1 MTHWPQCCVFLC
13 SIGSRISNMFWRN
26 CRRSWNVNWN
36 MNAYKRRPLHWC
48 RRHQQQQRQR
58 QQEQQALVHQYQ
70 RQDLGI
76 IVAMTQLTHPH
87 RWAAAKR
94 KRHRPP
100 YRRQILA
107 HRNRRFR
114 NGKSPPECARVFLIS
129 KRKESP
135 AQGPVTHSPKTPHVK
150 LSLLTILYRYI

>member
-1 MTHWPQCCVFLC
+1 
-13 SIGSRISNMFWRN
+13 MFWRN

-36 MNAYKRRPLHWC
+36 MNAYKRGFLYKC
-48 RRHQQQQRQR
+48 RR
-58 QQEQQALVHQYQ
+58 QEQRASVHQYQ

-76 IVAMTQLTHPH
+76 IVAMTQLTHLH

-129 KRKESP
+129 KRNPS
-135 AQGPVTHSPKTPHVK
+135 AQGPVIHSPKAPHVK